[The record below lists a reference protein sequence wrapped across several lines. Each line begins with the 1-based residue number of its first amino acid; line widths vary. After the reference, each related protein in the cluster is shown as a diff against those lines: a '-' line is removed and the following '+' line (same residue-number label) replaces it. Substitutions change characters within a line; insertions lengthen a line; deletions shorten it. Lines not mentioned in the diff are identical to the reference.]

1 MKSFCSTTT
10 GASIPRALAAALGAL
25 SMAAC
30 TATPRTQFEL
40 SAEPPGAAWVGSW
53 GAGGPLPAEVE
64 PPAAPGRHWVDVEL
78 AGHHTQRVRF
88 EFEDL
93 ARPADFTD
101 QGQRLF
107 GLLDEVAAGRDAR
120 AREPRYSLD
129 FSSIHVRLVPLAEPP
144 VYTVDVEIG
153 TATDRVRI
161 D

>member
-1 MKSFCSTTT
+1 MKCTRLPTRPVAVLLGPLLGTLIAT
-10 GASIPRALAAALGAL
+10 G
-25 SMAAC
+25 C

-40 SAEPPGAAWVGSW
+40 SAEPPGAEWVGSW
-53 GAGGPLPAEVE
+53 GGTGALPALVE

-129 FSSIHVRLVPLAEPP
+129 FSSIHVRLVPLTEPP
-144 VYTVDVEIG
+144 VYTIDVEIG